1 MVRAAVVSL
10 VLWLA
15 LAVSAF
21 AQTRV
26 ALVIGNADYAN
37 VTSLANP
44 VNDATDLAA
53 ALTRMGFDVTL
64 ATDLGIDGMRT
75 TLRTF
80 RDKANGAD
88 MALVYY
94 AGHGVE
100 IERQNYL
107 IPVDAKL
114 ESDSDVLF
122 DTIPLDLLS
131 ESVNGATTLRMVL
144 LDACRNNPFL
154 GRIKSTGRAI
164 GQGLSPF
171 EPAGGTLVAYAAKGG
186 TVALDG
192 TGRNSPFMK
201 GLLQYIEEPG
211 LDVALMFRKVRDTV
225 LAETGNRQEPFVYG
239 SLPGREIY
247 LVPPTDVAA
256 VSPDPAAPASA
267 GSATPVS
274 TQQEEFAW
282 RLVKESTDR
291 AQLQEFVFSFPRGV
305 YVEEAIARL
314 RALPDAAVVADVPD
328 TAVATPALAGR
339 ELVIALQTEL
349 NRIGC
354 YAGTVDGDWGN
365 MSRSAVEAFR
375 ESSGAAIPATDPSI
389 ELLDALKSR
398 STVVCSVQPGGSTV
412 ADISPPASTAALT
425 QCVDLTIRASDLDP
439 NGGAWDT
446 AAQGDP
452 EPDILVS
459 EASSKTEVRCDDSF
473 TCSIR
478 IRPQSDTLSLQIVDY
493 DRFKANE
500 LMGKGEC
507 KIGGQCTFPNAT
519 VTMSAC

>member
-1 MVRAAVVSL
+1 MVRAAFAVVA
-10 VLWLA
+10 LWLA
-15 LAVSAF
+15 MAVGTLAE
-21 AQTRV
+21 TRV

-44 VNDATDLAA
+44 VNDATDLAS
-53 ALTRMGFDVTL
+53 ALTRIGFDVTL
-64 ATDLGIDGMRT
+64 ATDLDINGMRT
-75 TLRTF
+75 ALRDF
-80 RDKANGAD
+80 RDKSTGAD
-88 MALVYY
+88 MALVYF

-100 IERQNYL
+100 IEKQNYL

-131 ESVNGATTLRMVL
+131 ESVNGASTLRMVL

-154 GRIKSTGRAI
+154 GRIKSTGRSI

-201 GLLQYIEEPG
+201 GLLQHIEQPG
-211 LDVALMFRKVRDTV
+211 LDVSLLFRKVRDTV
-225 LAETGNRQEPFVYG
+225 LAETGNRQEPFIYG

-256 VSPDPAAPASA
+256 VPTDPAAPA
-267 GSATPVS
+267 ATSSSPAS

-282 RLVKESTDR
+282 NLVKDSTDR
-291 AQLQEFVFSFPRGV
+291 SQLQEFIFSFPRGV
-305 YVEEAIARL
+305 HLEEAIARM
-314 RALPDAAVVADVPD
+314 RALPDTTVVADVPD

-339 ELVIALQTEL
+339 QLVLALQTEL
-349 NRIGC
+349 NRVGC
-354 YAGTVDGDWGN
+354 YAGTIDGDWGN
-365 MSRSAVEAFR
+365 MSRAAVAAFS
-375 ESSGAAIPATDPSI
+375 ESSGIAIPAAEPTPD
-389 ELLDALKSR
+389 LLDTLKSR
-398 STVVCSVQPGGSTV
+398 STVVCSVQPDETTV
-412 ADISPPASTAALT
+412 ADISPPASSADLT
-425 QCVDLTIRASDLDP
+425 QCILLEVRASDLDP
-439 NGGAWDT
+439 NGAPWDS

-459 EASSKTEVRCDDSF
+459 EATTKTQVRCDDSF

-478 IRPQSDTLSLQIVDY
+478 IQPQSDMLSLTIVDY
-493 DRFKANE
+493 DRIKANE
-500 LMGKGEC
+500 LMGEGQC